1 MSRIIDEF
9 RGLAWSEVKPKHLD
23 HEYCQILL
31 IGEHLEKGVE
41 PTTKGKKHD
50 KETPQE
56 ELEKLEHEDELR
68 VQHLHGKHTH
78 VFWVLHMFSVV
89 SICHLQEARYV
100 EDREAPVSFGQFTN
114 ELSGDDS
121 VFDDLKISKQDY
133 PKVPTTW

>member
-9 RGLAWSEVKPKHLD
+9 RGLAWSEVKPKYLD

-41 PTTKGKKHD
+41 PTTKDKKHH

-68 VQHLHGKHTH
+68 VQHLHGKH
-78 VFWVLHMFSVV
+78 
-89 SICHLQEARYV
+89 QEGRYV
-100 EDREAPVSFGQFTN
+100 EDRQTPVSRELSAN
-114 ELSGDDS
+114 ELLGDDS

>member
-9 RGLAWSEVKPKHLD
+9 RGLAWSEVKPKYLD

-41 PTTKGKKHD
+41 PTTKDKKHD

-68 VQHLHGKHTH
+68 VEHLHGKHTH
-78 VFWVLHMFSVV
+78 VLGSC
-89 SICHLQEARYV
+89 IC
-100 EDREAPVSFGQFTN
+100 STWC
-114 ELSGDDS
+114 LSAATGRT
-121 VFDDLKISKQDY
+121 IR
-133 PKVPTTW
+133 